1 MTETIPTGD
10 WQFWAATALAI
21 GAMWL
26 VLRPLLPTRSKKKNA
41 ACPGCP
47 SGDAACL
54 PPRAVASRQ
63 PRGYG
68 INEGWLAPR
77 RRVLF

>member
-26 VLRPLLPTRSKKKNA
+26 VLRPLRPTRSKKKNA

-47 SGDAACL
+47 TGAA
-54 PPRAVASRQ
+54 AMK
-63 PRGYG
+63 
-68 INEGWLAPR
+68 APR
-77 RRVLF
+77 PKHVDLTIGGKRTRV